1 MNEYIIIIIIIF
13 FSFSLSLFLIL
24 CASIRILYTTG
35 LIPPFSFSFFFS
47 CMSSQKSHLR
57 IYTLLRMCFRVSV
70 PICPGP
76 SMISSIINFFFP
88 SFLLSYVTLL
98 SPPSLPPTFP
108 FLLPSIVHRLS
119 LSHLFI
125 FLLSSFPPPPNFSI
139 PPPIHNKKIKTSSL
153 RQVGERLLQRNR
165 VRRGYRIR

>member
-1 MNEYIIIIIIIF
+1 MNEYIIIIIIIIIF

-24 CASIRILYTTG
+24 SASLRILYTTG
-35 LIPPFSFSFFFS
+35 LIPPFSFSFFFLA
-47 CMSSQKSHLR
+47 CLLKKITFTHLH
-57 IYTLLRMCFRVSV
+57 ITSYVFPCVCA
-70 PICPGP
+70 ICPGP
-76 SMISSIINFFFP
+76 SMISSIINFFSLP

-125 FLLSSFPPPPNFSI
+125 FHLSSFTPLQLLYPTPPY
-139 PPPIHNKKIKTSSL
+139 KKK
-153 RQVGERLLQRNR
+153 N
-165 VRRGYRIR
+165 